1 MSVRSP
7 LRIAALLLLAAST
20 LTLQGCFTLAATGI
34 GAAALAVDDRR
45 PFGLYIEDENIEI
58 KARVRL
64 INDFK
69 DGHVNV
75 TSFNQL
81 VMLTGEVPTEQAK
94 KDVEAMV
101 RGIPSVKNV
110 ANELAV
116 AGNSSLVSRSGD
128 SLTTTSVKARF
139 LNNNKFSAN
148 HVKVVTEAGTVFLMG
163 IVTREEGDAAAEIA
177 RNTSGVS
184 RVVKVFE
191 YVDQV
196 PKR

>member
-1 MSVRSP
+1 MNFRSP
-7 LRIAALLLLAAST
+7 LRLATLLLLAAST
-20 LTLQGCFTLAATGI
+20 LSLQGCFTLAATGI

-94 KDVEAMV
+94 KDVETMV
-101 RGIPSVKNV
+101 RAIPSVKNV
-110 ANELAV
+110 ANELAI

-163 IVTREEGDAAAEIA
+163 IVTKDEGDAAADIA

>member
-1 MSVRSP
+1 MSFRFP
-7 LRIAALLLLAAST
+7 LRLAALLLLAAST

-45 PFGLYIEDENIEI
+45 PFGLYVEDENIEL
-58 KARVRL
+58 KARARL
-64 INDFK
+64 FNDFK
-69 DGHVNV
+69 DTHVNV
-75 TSFNQL
+75 TSFNL
-81 VMLTGEVPTEQAK
+81 SVMLTGEVPNEQMK
-94 KDVEAMV
+94 KEVEAMA

-110 ANELAV
+110 TNELV
-116 AGNSSLVSRSGD
+116 IGGNSSYASRGSD
-128 SLTTTSVKARF
+128 TFITTSVKTRF
-139 LNNNKFSAN
+139 LNNKIFSAN
-148 HVKVVTEAGTVFLMG
+148 HIKVVTEAGTVFLMG

-191 YVDQV
+191 YVDQA

>member
-1 MSVRSP
+1 MTFRSP
-7 LRIAALLLLAAST
+7 LKIAALLLLAAST

-45 PFGLYIEDENIEI
+45 PFGLYVEDENIEL

-64 INDFK
+64 FNDFK
-69 DGHVNV
+69 DAHVNA
-75 TSFNQL
+75 TSFNL
-81 VMLTGEVPTEQAK
+81 SVMLTGEVPSEQMK

-110 ANELAV
+110 TNELAV
-116 AGNSSLVSRSGD
+116 AGNSSLTSRSSD
-128 SLTTTSVKARF
+128 SFTTTSVKARF